1 MNKEESM
8 LQKRLVELSRLAYNR
23 GIVIFSDFL
32 NLNELNIL
40 HTTPKDMF
48 LSQYKTYGGYDLSE
62 RQMAVFLPDALYYDY
77 EYPIQIIEVTPS
89 SKRFAEDLTHRDYLG
104 ALMNLGIE
112 RSKVGDIIVEDQ
124 KGLIFVKEELAEY
137 IADNLTVVRHTNVN
151 TSIGK
156 GVKVDYEPRFE
167 ELKGTVSSI
176 RLDSVL
182 ALAYPLSRSKITA
195 QIEAGKVFVNG
206 KLITSNG
213 YRLKDNDI
221 ISVRKMGRIAYDGIL
236 SETKKGRYLISVR
249 KYIYTVNF
257 YRRSIMKTNT
267 KRITHYI
274 MALVSIV
281 VLVLLDQITKH
292 LVVLHLK
299 DRSAY
304 VLIKDV
310 FQLEYLENRGAAFG
324 VLQNQRIFFY
334 ISVLLITIAVIWFY
348 HKVPIEH
355 KYLPLR
361 ICAVLIL
368 SGAFGNCIDRI
379 RLNYVVDF
387 LYFKLINFPIF
398 NVADIYVTVAA
409 FLLVIL
415 ILIYYKEDDLERIF
429 H

>member
-124 KGLIFVKEELAEY
+124 KGLIFVKEELAKY

-182 ALAYPLSRSKITA
+182 ATA

-249 KYIYTVNF
+249 KYI
-257 YRRSIMKTNT
+257 
-267 KRITHYI
+267 
-274 MALVSIV
+274 
-281 VLVLLDQITKH
+281 
-292 LVVLHLK
+292 
-299 DRSAY
+299 
-304 VLIKDV
+304 
-310 FQLEYLENRGAAFG
+310 
-324 VLQNQRIFFY
+324 
-334 ISVLLITIAVIWFY
+334 
-348 HKVPIEH
+348 
-355 KYLPLR
+355 
-361 ICAVLIL
+361 
-368 SGAFGNCIDRI
+368 
-379 RLNYVVDF
+379 
-387 LYFKLINFPIF
+387 
-398 NVADIYVTVAA
+398 
-409 FLLVIL
+409 
-415 ILIYYKEDDLERIF
+415 
-429 H
+429 

>member
-1 MNKEESM
+1 MWEPEFLEHVIILIKYKRKIGDLLKMGVLDKFLSIMKLDDGDDEYDEDEFFDDDEYDDDYEEKPKRSLFHKNTKDNDKDFDEDDEDDYTAPVKSKSAFSNNKVTPMRQPSRRSSVNMEVCVIKPTSVEDSREITETLLSGRTVILNLEGLDLEIAQRIIDFTSGAKEESM

-249 KYIYTVNF
+249 KYI
-257 YRRSIMKTNT
+257 
-267 KRITHYI
+267 
-274 MALVSIV
+274 
-281 VLVLLDQITKH
+281 
-292 LVVLHLK
+292 
-299 DRSAY
+299 
-304 VLIKDV
+304 
-310 FQLEYLENRGAAFG
+310 
-324 VLQNQRIFFY
+324 
-334 ISVLLITIAVIWFY
+334 
-348 HKVPIEH
+348 
-355 KYLPLR
+355 
-361 ICAVLIL
+361 
-368 SGAFGNCIDRI
+368 
-379 RLNYVVDF
+379 
-387 LYFKLINFPIF
+387 
-398 NVADIYVTVAA
+398 
-409 FLLVIL
+409 
-415 ILIYYKEDDLERIF
+415 
-429 H
+429 

>member
-195 QIEAGKVFVNG
+195 QI
-206 KLITSNG
+206 NG

-249 KYIYTVNF
+249 KYI
-257 YRRSIMKTNT
+257 
-267 KRITHYI
+267 
-274 MALVSIV
+274 
-281 VLVLLDQITKH
+281 
-292 LVVLHLK
+292 
-299 DRSAY
+299 
-304 VLIKDV
+304 
-310 FQLEYLENRGAAFG
+310 
-324 VLQNQRIFFY
+324 
-334 ISVLLITIAVIWFY
+334 
-348 HKVPIEH
+348 
-355 KYLPLR
+355 
-361 ICAVLIL
+361 
-368 SGAFGNCIDRI
+368 
-379 RLNYVVDF
+379 
-387 LYFKLINFPIF
+387 
-398 NVADIYVTVAA
+398 
-409 FLLVIL
+409 
-415 ILIYYKEDDLERIF
+415 
-429 H
+429 

>member
-1 MNKEESM
+1 
-8 LQKRLVELSRLAYNR
+8 
-23 GIVIFSDFL
+23 
-32 NLNELNIL
+32 
-40 HTTPKDMF
+40 
-48 LSQYKTYGGYDLSE
+48 
-62 RQMAVFLPDALYYDY
+62 
-77 EYPIQIIEVTPS
+77 
-89 SKRFAEDLTHRDYLG
+89 
-104 ALMNLGIE
+104 
-112 RSKVGDIIVEDQ
+112 
-124 KGLIFVKEELAEY
+124 
-137 IADNLTVVRHTNVN
+137 
-151 TSIGK
+151 
-156 GVKVDYEPRFE
+156 
-167 ELKGTVSSI
+167 
-176 RLDSVL
+176 
-182 ALAYPLSRSKITA
+182 
-195 QIEAGKVFVNG
+195 
-206 KLITSNG
+206 
-213 YRLKDNDI
+213 
-221 ISVRKMGRIAYDGIL
+221 
-236 SETKKGRYLISVR
+236 
-249 KYIYTVNF
+249 
-257 YRRSIMKTNT
+257 MKTNT

-274 MALVSIV
+274 MALVSNV

-334 ISVLLITIAVIWFY
+334 ISVLLITIAVIWCY

-355 KYLPLR
+355 KYLPLC